1 MISND
6 NDLAEAVERVSHDL
20 ADIQKYLGQNNHP
33 GARIR
38 FPRGYLRNAVAFRQQ
53 LWYLKDESLKRN
65 LAYAHILSDVFRWLI
80 NRTDLSLTAQEM
92 VIKEAVCLMGAIC
105 ESLTRGVAL
114 GEGVCGNS
122 RRFKPRCEDL
132 RDAGYISDKTCD
144 ALHMLWDARQ
154 NEHIFL
160 ASTWEY
166 QKYTVKDYNR
176 AVRTL
181 HALKKELDAFYT
193 KDIPF

>member
-6 NDLAEAVERVSHDL
+6 NDLAEAVERVSRDL

-33 GARIR
+33 RSRIR

-53 LWYLKDESLKRN
+53 LWYLKDETLKRN

-114 GEGVCGNS
+114 GEGVCGIS

-132 RDAGYISDKTCD
+132 RDASTSRTKPVTRFTCCGMRAKT
-144 ALHMLWDARQ
+144 
-154 NEHIFL
+154 NIFSWPRL
-160 ASTWEY
+160 GST
-166 QKYTVKDYNR
+166 KNIR
-176 AVRTL
+176 
-181 HALKKELDAFYT
+181 
-193 KDIPF
+193 